1 MSRDGLNLYPL
12 DKALNQHVASP
23 GMARHSMDRLGP
35 DRSGLV
41 GQGLRKQHGEVVS
54 MASLCCSQREQCDL
68 AGLAMAL
75 RGIPGNGSSWQD
87 RARESDSRVCT

>member
-1 MSRDGLNLYPL
+1 MSRNGLNLCPL

-41 GQGLRKQHGEVVS
+41 GQGLRKLHGEVVS
-54 MASLCCSQREQCDL
+54 MASLCFSHREQCDL
-68 AGLAMAL
+68 ARLAMAL
-75 RGIPGNGSSWQD
+75 RGMPGNGSSWQD